1 VPAALI
7 ESAAFRSTT
16 PLPTAAHPVILRSIV
31 DESTPSFRAEQAH
44 AFSPHNAAHPAA
56 PPFTACRCPP
66 RHSERNR
73 PTLLLFTTTP
83 TSQPLRS
90 PPSPPIPQPLR
101 VRRSAAHPVIQSET
115 GRRFFFRVRFLRTR
129 RPVQRRI
136 SLGFRLGLALSPK
149 NLSWVSPWASP
160 VAEESLLGFVLD

>member
-1 VPAALI
+1 MPAALI

-90 PPSPPIPQPLR
+90 PPSPPTPQPLR

-136 SLGFRLGLALSPK
+136 SLGFRLGLALSPT
-149 NLSWVSPWASP
+149 NLSRVPSWISP
-160 VAEESLLGFVLD
+160 VAAN